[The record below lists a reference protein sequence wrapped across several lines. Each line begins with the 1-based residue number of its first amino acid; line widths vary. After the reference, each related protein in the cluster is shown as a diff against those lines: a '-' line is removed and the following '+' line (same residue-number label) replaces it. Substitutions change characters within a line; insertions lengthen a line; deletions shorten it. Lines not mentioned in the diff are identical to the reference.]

1 MTSHYRRTQIVIDDS
16 MPRILSIP
24 KGEDEEALC
33 FSGSAGFND
42 FGFLTGETVSD
53 ISSDEDKISK
63 VYQSSEYRDYLVNNP
78 SQFFSKP
85 SRGMGESPFKASEV
99 ESLVSEANLFNYQ
112 GMLKVPADFHF

>member
-16 MPRILSIP
+16 MLRILSIP

-112 GMLKVPADFHF
+112 GMLKIPADFHF